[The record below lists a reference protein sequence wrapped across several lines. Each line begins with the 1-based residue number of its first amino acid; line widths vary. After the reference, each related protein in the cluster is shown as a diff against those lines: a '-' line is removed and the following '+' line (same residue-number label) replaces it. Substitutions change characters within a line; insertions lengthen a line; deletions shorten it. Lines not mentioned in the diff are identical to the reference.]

1 MHLDSNTEKTLH
13 DGVQKI
19 KSKHLV
25 YLHGQFIKIIHPSNR
40 AWTWSLHTVGFH
52 TNPSDIKISFKLVN
66 LFHYIKL
73 FITVFFE
80 RFLFQQ
86 KVRANSVIEKMVFGP
101 IRILKPLVCR
111 KRVSVECLVN
121 ALHYEL
127 FKRDINYKIV
137 SKIVSIFL
145 WLAVILNDT

>member
-1 MHLDSNTEKTLH
+1 M
-13 DGVQKI
+13 
-19 KSKHLV
+19 
-25 YLHGQFIKIIHPSNR
+25 
-40 AWTWSLHTVGFH
+40 GFH
-52 TNPSDIKISFKLVN
+52 ANPSDIKISFKLVN

-111 KRVSVECLVN
+111 QRVSVECLVN
-121 ALHYEL
+121 ALHYEV

-145 WLAVILNDT
+145 